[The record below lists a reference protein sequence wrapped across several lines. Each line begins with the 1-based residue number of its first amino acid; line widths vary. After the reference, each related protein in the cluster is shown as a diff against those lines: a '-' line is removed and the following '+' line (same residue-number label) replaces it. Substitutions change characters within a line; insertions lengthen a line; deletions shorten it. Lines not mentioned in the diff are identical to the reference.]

1 MDDTDRTVPRRQALR
16 IGGATLFGIAG
27 LPNGIGIGAAA
38 LERTTQGTGRRD
50 RRRRRTRRNA
60 GRLERGSR
68 RGSGRERRDVAV
80 RGAVPRAEL
89 RVGEGET
96 LRISLENR
104 LSEGTTIHWH
114 GVPVPNPMDGVPDV
128 TQAPVSSD
136 ETFEYEY
143 EASPAG
149 TYVYHSHV
157 GLQLDRGLYGPLIV
171 EESRPT
177 SSTTASTRC
186 SSTTTSG
193 RSRRSTR
200 SKPRRAA
207 VAWAPMA
214 GQAETA
220 TGWAPMAGQAEMATG
235 WAPMAGQAEMAT
247 DAVTVADRTMEWDR
261 VETEVETQQRNGAG

>member
-1 MDDTDRTVPRRQALR
+1 
-16 IGGATLFGIAG
+16 
-27 LPNGIGIGAAA
+27 
-38 LERTTQGTGRRD
+38 
-50 RRRRRTRRNA
+50 
-60 GRLERGSR
+60 
-68 RGSGRERRDVAV
+68 VAV
-80 RGAVPRAEL
+80 RGAVPGPEL

-96 LRISLENR
+96 LRISLENG

-171 EESRPT
+171 EEE
-177 SSTTASTRC
+177 SSHVEYDREYTLQLDDYLGEEPALDSIEA
-186 SSTTTSG
+186 
-193 RSRRSTR
+193 
-200 SKPRRAA
+200 RRAA

-261 VETEVETQQRNGAG
+261 VETEVETATEWGRVTEWVLTTA

>member
-38 LERTTQGTGRRD
+38 LERTTQGTRTAGPETTADSKKRWSPRAGKSTWE
-50 RRRRRTRRNA
+50 RTRA
-60 GRLERGSR
+60 SR
-68 RGSGRERRDVAV
+68 RGCTRSSSPG
-80 RGAVPRAEL
+80 PEL

-96 LRISLENR
+96 LRISLENG

-171 EESRPT
+171 EEE
-177 SSTTASTRC
+177 SSHVEYDREYTLQLDDYLGEEPALDSIEAPPGGGGMGPDGGPGGDGDGMGPDGGARRRWRRDGPRWRARRRWRRTR
-186 SSTTTSG
+186 
-193 RSRRSTR
+193 
-200 SKPRRAA
+200 
-207 VAWAPMA
+207 
-214 GQAETA
+214 
-220 TGWAPMAGQAEMATG
+220 
-235 WAPMAGQAEMAT
+235 
-247 DAVTVADRTMEWDR
+247 
-261 VETEVETQQRNGAG
+261 

>member
-38 LERTTQGTGRRD
+38 LERTAQGDEDGGTGD
-50 RRRRRTRRNA
+50 DGGLDETLVA
-60 GRLERGSR
+60 S
-68 RGSGRERRDVAV
+68 SGEVDV
-80 RGAVPRAEL
+80 GADESVETWLYEEQFPGPEL

-96 LRISLENR
+96 LRISLENG

-136 ETFEYEY
+136 ETFGYEY

-171 EESRPT
+171 EEESPHVEYDREYTLQLDDYLGEEPALD
-177 SSTTASTRC
+177 SIE
-186 SSTTTSG
+186 
-193 RSRRSTR
+193 
-200 SKPRRAA
+200 
-207 VAWAPMA
+207 APPGGGGM
-214 GQAETA
+214 GPD
-220 TGWAPMAGQAEMATG
+220 GGPGGDGDGMGPDGGPGGDGDGMG
-235 WAPMAGQAEMAT
+235 PDG
-247 DAVTVADRTMEWDR
+247 
-261 VETEVETQQRNGAG
+261 